1 MRSQRDPREVPAR
14 PQTRPHCR
22 GSACPVPQ
30 KCRVPSARGPLA
42 VSSPPVG
49 SVWAEGP
56 RGCPNA
62 AAPPTPHSC
71 QKRFISVFRHRILPR
86 LVIFF
91 LFFFFSFFFF
101 PFPAETTGFHGTP
114 VPDGTPWLRL
124 WLPSPQA
131 GCWGQGV
138 RVLGCQG
145 VVVSGCQGFHPPSP
159 PHPCLRGQ
167 GLCAGSTAGWALL
180 RFGFNPWR
188 AAPGVQVTPKPLPL
202 SPPGLGSGPC
212 LGLGLGGFAGLGIWG
227 TCCPL
232 GAARALVAA
241 LAVCAESGR
250 ARRCRGHCRPQ
261 RGADPRLRLR
271 VPMLPAC
278 SVPCWL
284 GWRYHAGARGGGVT
298 PARPRGAAQ
307 PVLPCWHPGRWRCD
321 ASTYC
326 WCFSAIRTLV
336 VLWGEREAFP

>member
-1 MRSQRDPREVPAR
+1 MAVQAVTPHCVGGLLLLPAGSWDWDPVRSQRDPREVPAR

-138 RVLGCQG
+138 RVSGCQG

-159 PHPCLRGQ
+159 PHPCLHGQ

-180 RFGFNPWR
+180 RFGFNPSEPLESSHWG
-188 AAPGVQVTPKPLPL
+188 AGDPKATATVPSRPWLRPLPW
-202 SPPGLGSGPC
+202 
-212 LGLGLGGFAGLGIWG
+212 AGLRGFCWAGNLGYVLPARSRPGSHGCAGSVCRERPCQALPWPLPSPAWG
-227 TCCPL
+227 
-232 GAARALVAA
+232 
-241 LAVCAESGR
+241 
-250 ARRCRGHCRPQ
+250 RPQ
-261 RGADPRLRLR
+261 A
-271 VPMLPAC
+271 
-278 SVPCWL
+278 
-284 GWRYHAGARGGGVT
+284 
-298 PARPRGAAQ
+298 AAQ
-307 PVLPCWHPGRWRCD
+307 GPHAACP
-321 ASTYC
+321 
-326 WCFSAIRTLV
+326 
-336 VLWGEREAFP
+336 